1 MNGQIAGRVMAL
13 VPGRAEHCTSIQSI
27 TYAMSALPEDI
38 EEIHPSLWRAN
49 PQVGRTVA
57 TGDDRLTANCPAAVS

>member
-1 MNGQIAGRVMAL
+1 
-13 VPGRAEHCTSIQSI
+13 
-27 TYAMSALPEDI
+27 MSALPEDI

-49 PQVGRTVA
+49 QLARQVGHAVA